1 MIREVSRW
9 MDGGR
14 VATPTLQPHRNL
26 ETFYLPTPKMNDWAG
41 PRGPYGGNG
50 AISQKAR
57 TTISALSDLVN

>member
-1 MIREVSRW
+1 
-9 MDGGR
+9 